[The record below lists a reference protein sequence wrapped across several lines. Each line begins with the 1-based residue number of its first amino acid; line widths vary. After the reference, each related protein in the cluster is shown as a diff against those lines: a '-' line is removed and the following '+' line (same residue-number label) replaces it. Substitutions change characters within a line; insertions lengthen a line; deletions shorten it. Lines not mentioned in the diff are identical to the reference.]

1 MIRCFLIASTLGL
14 TLGMGFA
21 VAGASAQSPAAKA
34 AVDTGKASGAVGEQG
49 DGFLGFVSGS
59 GDPALKAAVA
69 EINAG
74 RARAYQGIAA
84 RAASRKA
91 QPAKPPRSSCSASF
105 PPAPSTSPS
114 AAAGRASRSLFRAR
128 RLCG

>member
-1 MIRCFLIASTLGL
+1 MIRRLLIASTLGL

-49 DGFLGFVSGS
+49 DGFLGFVSSS

-84 RAASRKA
+84 KSGV
-91 QPAKPPRSSCSASF
+91 SE
-105 PPAPSTSPS
+105 S
-114 AAAGRASRSLFRAR
+114 AAGEATAQQLFGKLPTGAFYKPLGGGWTRK
-128 RLCG
+128 